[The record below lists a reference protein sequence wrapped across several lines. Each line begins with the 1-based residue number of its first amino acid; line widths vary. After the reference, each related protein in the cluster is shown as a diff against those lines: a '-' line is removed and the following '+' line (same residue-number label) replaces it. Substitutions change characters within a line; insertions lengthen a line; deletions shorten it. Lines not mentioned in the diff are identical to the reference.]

1 MSDGT
6 HVLLLGGVRSGK
18 SRAAERAAAHHGAHV
33 LYVATGE
40 AHDDEMAARIA
51 AHRAH
56 RPATWRTLEVPFGV
70 GSAVQDALER
80 EGADAVVLDCVT
92 MLVSNLLID
101 GIDDE
106 NPDGIDADAAQA
118 RVDRELDDLLD
129 AIRASELPWILVSNE
144 VGSGV
149 VPAFPLGRVFR
160 DLLGRA
166 NQRLA
171 ANAERVYLM
180 VAGLPV
186 NLTALA
192 ADESPLR

>member
-18 SRAAERAAAHHGAHV
+18 SRAAERAAAHHGPNV
-33 LYVATGE
+33 LFVATGE
-40 AHDDEMAARIA
+40 AKDAEMAARIA

-56 RPATWRTLEVPFGV
+56 RPSTWRTLEVPFGV
-70 GSAVQDALER
+70 GRAVRDALER
-80 EGADAVVLDCVT
+80 DGADAVVLDCVT
-92 MLVSNLLID
+92 MLVSNLLVDVGGRD
-101 GIDDE
+101 GI
-106 NPDGIDADAAQA
+106 PDAAVAQA
-118 RVDRELDDLLD
+118 RVDRALDDLLD
-129 AIRASELPWILVSNE
+129 AIRASGLPWILVSNE

-171 ANAERVYLM
+171 TGAERVVLM

-192 ADESPLR
+192 TDEPHLR